1 MSLIPMS
8 RQLARR
14 VVTVGLLFSLM
25 LVNPGL
31 APAFAQ
37 DQSAAQ
43 GSQSVAQQAP
53 PAGQQPAPPAGQPPA
68 QGQTPPGP
76 APPPEKPFADVIK
89 DAETVKG
96 LFTLYRKDD
105 KVWLEILPE
114 QFDKIYLCSPTME
127 SAIGERGFFASQ
139 VLGEFVFTLH
149 KLGKNVQFLQKN
161 VNYRATDKTP
171 IQRAVARSFADSILG
186 AAPVASLPH
195 PERKSVLIELNGL
208 LLADIPLIGYALEAT
223 YRWPYR
229 LDARNSA
236 FGAVKAFPQNIEV
249 ESLLNF
255 AIESQPVTPLIPSP
269 VLMPQASQPV
279 GSRGV

>member
-1 MSLIPMS
+1 MISRRGGAVAGPAARYAFHVRNLTERRKAMSLIPMS
-8 RQLARR
+8 RQLVRR

-139 VLGEFVFTLH
+139 VLGEFVFTFH

-161 VNYRATDKTP
+161 VNYRATDNTP

-195 PERKSVLIELNGL
+195 
-208 LLADIPLIGYALEAT
+208 
-223 YRWPYR
+223 
-229 LDARNSA
+229 
-236 FGAVKAFPQNIEV
+236 
-249 ESLLNF
+249 
-255 AIESQPVTPLIPSP
+255 
-269 VLMPQASQPV
+269 
-279 GSRGV
+279 